1 PTSCARNLNL
11 RSRDKRGRWWQRHK
25 EGEEVVEEREDCRAH
40 HPLRPSKAKRVH
52 ALVTLLLLLPFRS
65 RRRRRRGRRHRRR
78 CTFKEQD
85 PGRSLALPVDG
96 VQLHLEDE
104 I

>member
-1 PTSCARNLNL
+1 M
-11 RSRDKRGRWWQRHK
+11 
-25 EGEEVVEEREDCRAH
+25 
-40 HPLRPSKAKRVH
+40 H

-65 RRRRRRGRRHRRR
+65 RRRRRGRRGRRR

-104 I
+104 IWRGKRLISCRGSIGGETMHEARTKGGGWGKGAGGVGGSGS